1 MARGKTIRLTSLAL
15 ANALLPVALLVFAV
29 GFFPYKPLLP
39 GLATFEDDRENGGWA
54 GGRLEPVFDR
64 VIFMVVDALRSDFVY
79 GHNSGFHFT
88 QKYEQDMIHG
98 RESDTDVPCSLIRD
112 GAAIPFTAHASP
124 PTVTMPRI
132 KALTTGSVPSFA
144 DLIFNLDESGSG
156 ANLATQ
162 DTWLAQIKAKGG
174 KLVFF
179 GDDTWLRL
187 FPNDFF
193 ERADG
198 TSSFFVSDFTEVDH
212 NVTRH
217 VPAELESDDWSAM
230 IMHYLGL
237 DHIGHK
243 TGPQGPNMLPKQE
256 EMDGIVKSI
265 YEAMESQPHLA
276 KSLLVL
282 AGDHGMNAGGNHG
295 GSGPGET
302 EPALLFASPK
312 FKERK
317 NPTTYE
323 CPTSPKEG
331 TEFHYYRKV
340 QQSDIV
346 PTLAGLLGMP
356 ISKNSLGVFIG
367 ELAEAWSDA
376 SRKAQIMYQNAR
388 QISKI
393 VEAAY
398 GADAYS
404 TAVEKWS
411 TCLRKDP
418 SAGDCGIPDDQLS
431 ALAKRWSST
440 TLTMSGGSEARH
452 GDMSQEAAAFLTV
465 AQDILSSAASS
476 YDVPRMVLGM
486 LICGIALVM
495 TLVSLPAVWPPSTAG
510 SFFAITCF
518 LYGIMMF
525 ASSYVEEEQHFW
537 YWLTPA
543 WVALLTAENV
553 IRSRQ
558 RSEKLACF
566 TSGLVILAV
575 HRIAIRCNQ
584 TGQKHAGEPDIV
596 HTFFPEHHL
605 LMWLLILAT
614 YGYTCWMVAGRTFL
628 DLVPGE
634 VAALSAI
641 VLAIPAVVFKLNF
654 THADAPELVQDLAL
668 QIRVWTAPFSL
679 VSQAQVSFAVLLL
692 AALTVSAMAVS
703 LARGTELARK
713 DGPAVNVTL
722 AERLHHLL
730 TLFLITQ
737 SRATNIPLFLGFAL
751 QSRALHQLLHSAT
764 HTDTEIVPRRSAA
777 IPIPEL
783 ATTALLLSHTYF
795 FCEGGSNSIS
805 SVDLSNAYNGVGD
818 YNVAAVG
825 LLLFASN
832 WNGPIWWCSVAV
844 LMTFSRPSQAI
855 DDSRTKTNGS
865 RSWVN
870 QERSKLRQDASAT
883 KPSSPSSAQDT
894 NLWLWYVS
902 CMTAFVAAGLLAVMT
917 ACTLLRTHLFIWTVF
932 SPKYLYAM
940 AWCIGWHLL
949 VNIGFGGALRGL
961 GSIA

>member
-1 MARGKTIRLTSLAL
+1 MARGKTIRLASLAL
-15 ANALLPVALLVFAV
+15 ANALLPVAVLVFAN

-39 GLATFEDDRENGGWA
+39 GLATFEDDQENANWA
-54 GGRLEPVFDR
+54 RGRPEPVFDR

-88 QKYEQDMIHG
+88 Q
-98 RESDTDVPCSLIRD
+98 SLIRD
-112 GAAIPFTAHASP
+112 GGAIPFTAHASP

-156 ANLATQ
+156 ATLATQ
-162 DTWLAQIKAKGG
+162 DTWLAQIKARGG
-174 KLVFF
+174 KLVFY

-187 FPNDFF
+187 FPDDFF

-217 VPAELESDDWSAM
+217 VPAELGKDDWSAV

-265 YEAMESQPHLA
+265 YEAMERQPHLA

-312 FKERK
+312 LKGRK
-317 NPTTYE
+317 NRTTYE
-323 CPTSPKEG
+323 CPTSPTEG

-356 ISKNSLGVFIG
+356 ISKNSLGVFIE
-367 ELAEAWSDA
+367 ELAETWPDA
-376 SRKAQIMYQNAR
+376 SSKAQIMYQNAR

-398 GADAYS
+398 GANAYS
-404 TAVEKWS
+404 TTVEKWS

-418 SAGDCGIPDDQLS
+418 GAGDCGIPDDQLS
-431 ALAKRWSST
+431 ALAKRWSSM
-440 TLTMSGGSEARH
+440 TLSMAVDSKARQ
-452 GDMSQEAAAFLTV
+452 GDMSQEAAAFLTE
-465 AQDILSSAASS
+465 AQDTLSSAASS
-476 YDVPRMVLGM
+476 YDVPRMILGM
-486 LICGIALVM
+486 SICGIALCM
-495 TLVSLPAVWPPSTAG
+495 TLVSLPGVWPPSTAG

-543 WVALLTAENV
+543 WVVLLTAKSV

-558 RSEKLACF
+558 RSDKFACF

-575 HRIAIRCNQ
+575 HRMAIRWNQ

-596 HTFFPEHHL
+596 HTFFPEHHV
-605 LMWLLILAT
+605 LMWLMILAT
-614 YGYTCWMVAGRTFL
+614 YGYTCWMIAGRTFL

-634 VAALSAI
+634 AAALGAI
-641 VLAIPAVVFKLNF
+641 VLAVPAIVFKLNF

-692 AALTVSAMAVS
+692 AALTVSAMAIS

-737 SRATNIPLFLGFAL
+737 SRATNIPLFLGLPL
-751 QSRALHQLLHSAT
+751 QSKALHQLLHSAT
-764 HTDTEIVPRRSAA
+764 HTGAEIAPRRSAA
-777 IPIPEL
+777 ISIPEM
-783 ATTALLLSHTYF
+783 AMSALLLSHTYF

-832 WNGPIWWCSVAV
+832 WSGPIWWCSAV
-844 LMTFSRPSQAI
+844 VLTTFSRPSQA
-855 DDSRTKTNGS
+855 SNESEAKTNGS
-865 RSWVN
+865 RSWVD
-870 QERSKLRQDASAT
+870 QERSKLRQDALAT
-883 KPSSPSSAQDT
+883 KPSNSSSAQETDS
-894 NLWLWYVS
+894 WLWYVS
-902 CMTAFVAAGLLAVMT
+902 CMTAFIAAGLLAVMT

-940 AWCIGWHLL
+940 AWCIGWQLL
-949 VNIGFGGALRGL
+949 VNIGFGSALRGL
-961 GSIA
+961 GSMA